1 MYTLDCVVN
10 DNENLINHWNQY
22 KKMIKIVKNEPEK
35 FGTTAEAI
43 KKLDKMLSRYEK
55 ATMSG
60 QCTQRVLSGE
70 WD

>member
-1 MYTLDCVVN
+1 MN

-60 QCTQRVLSGE
+60 
-70 WD
+70 